1 MYGLSKFSGKKVI
14 GLATLVAFCSTPI
27 VFNTK
32 EANAIGAISRAG
44 SRIVSSLSRTSNVVR
59 TGSSLRRPTGVNNAA
74 TSATRLSTLG
84 GSQINGHGSSINNR
98 RNSTSSMSSVSVAG
112 SSTANNLSQ
121 RLGVLE
127 HNLEIENQRKNH
139 ILNKV
144 VVASGLVSGAMLITG
159 VVGGI
164 IQQARMMDLNKE
176 QAEKDQ
182 KLQSDLTNMREV
194 FNKKEIPEAEKHIID
209 YYKENFGIDITK

>member
-32 EANAIGAISRAG
+32 EANAIGAIGRAG
-44 SRIVSSLSRTSNVVR
+44 SRIASSLSRTSNVFR

-121 RLGVLE
+121 RLGALE